1 MKIIKT
7 YKQFEN
13 VNDPRVRL
21 FLEKLIEYFKY
32 IDDYKIL
39 NDNETFDFG
48 ISDIENNTYIEVY
61 NTSTFLNY
69 INDFFKE
76 YESCLTVNLKDVM
89 NKIIMEY
96 TELYNILTDFI
107 NRYYSNYYD
116 DYKKQKK
123 QKKFNL

>member
-48 ISDIENNTYIEVY
+48 ISDIENDTYIEVY

-69 INDFFKE
+69 INSFFKE
-76 YESCLTVNLKDVM
+76 YESCLTVNLKDVT

-107 NRYYSNYYD
+107 DRYYSNYYD
-116 DYKKQKK
+116 DYKKQQK

>member
-7 YKQFEN
+7 YNQFEN

-21 FLEKLIEYFKY
+21 FLEKLIEYFKD
-32 IDDYKIL
+32 IDDYKII

-48 ISDIENNTYIEVY
+48 ISDIENDIYIEVY

-69 INDFFKE
+69 INSFFKE
-76 YESCLTVNLKDVM
+76 YESCLTVNLKDVT

-107 NRYYSNYYD
+107 DRYYSNYYD
-116 DYKKQKK
+116 DYKKQQK